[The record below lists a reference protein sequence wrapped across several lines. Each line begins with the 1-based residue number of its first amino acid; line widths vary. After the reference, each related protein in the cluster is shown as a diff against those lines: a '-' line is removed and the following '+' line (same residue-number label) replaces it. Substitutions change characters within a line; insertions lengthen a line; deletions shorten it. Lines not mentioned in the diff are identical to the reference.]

1 MVSSRLASWFQ
12 FGEESGD
19 LVELKS
25 ESNHIVPTY
34 VLIGRNTA
42 SAAEDFLVYADSL
55 EHFTTVGEPTYGS
68 TGQPMIVDLPGGG
81 TFRVCTKRDTY
92 PDGREFVGYGIQP
105 DILVERTLDIVR
117 SGEDKVLDR
126 AFADLESSITSSAF

>member
-1 MVSSRLASWFQ
+1 
-12 FGEESGD
+12 
-19 LVELKS
+19 
-25 ESNHIVPTY
+25 
-34 VLIGRNTA
+34 
-42 SAAEDFLVYADSL
+42 
-55 EHFTTVGEPTYGS
+55 
-68 TGQPMIVDLPGGG
+68 MIVDLPGGG